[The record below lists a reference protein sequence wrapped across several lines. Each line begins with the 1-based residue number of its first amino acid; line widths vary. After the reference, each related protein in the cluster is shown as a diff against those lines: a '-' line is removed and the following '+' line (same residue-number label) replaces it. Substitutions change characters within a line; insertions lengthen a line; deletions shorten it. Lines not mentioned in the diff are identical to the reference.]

1 LVLVRADKWMKPNDF
16 ALDEWVVPEYDWRL
30 PRKLGGEHTNTSS
43 LTTDVRD

>member
-1 LVLVRADKWMKPNDF
+1 MALVGSDKWMESKDF
-16 ALDEWVVPEYDWRL
+16 ALDERVVPEYDWRL